1 MKEQAIR
8 MYLEGGLRKD
18 AVAKELGVSRNQ
30 VREWLKGVHKS
41 DHSQD
46 DVPLSEVAI
55 PKLHDGTI
63 DDVLHDIR
71 AIAEANPE
79 RVVTRNYYRVH
90 GRYSE
95 STWSQYFGTWA
106 EAKRQAGIVLT
117 RQQHNVEK
125 QIAKHASVDH
135 YREMDVERR
144 SYGESYDKPN
154 SKRFKQVI
162 VAGDMHDKNVDQ
174 FYLDVMLDTCR
185 RVQPDVIVLNGD
197 IFDAPEFGR
206 YTVDPRQWDV
216 VGRIRFVHDNILRPL
231 REYCPNSQ
239 IDFVEGNHEFRL
251 CKHLADATPAL
262 RVVLS
267 DLHNMTIS
275 KLFGLDEFE
284 INYISK
290 GNLSAYTL
298 SDIHREVKKS
308 YKNYWDCFIVHHESE
323 GMSLGM
329 PGINGHHHKTVI
341 TPKYSELYGA
351 YSWIQHG
358 CGHKLDAEYCHPK
371 WQLGF
376 VVATADTL
384 TKRTVFDTVTFS
396 ENFVVVGGVYYE
408 RAKHG

>member
-1 MKEQAIR
+1 MKDKAIEL
-8 MYLEGGLRKD
+8 YLQGGLRKD
-18 AVAKELGVSRNQ
+18 AVAKELGVSRSQ
-30 VREWLKGVHKS
+30 VREWLAGADKS
-41 DHSQD
+41 EKYD

-55 PKLHDGTI
+55 PKLHDATVQETL
-63 DDVLHDIR
+63 DDLR
-71 AIAEANPE
+71 QMAEADPE
-79 RVVTRNYYRVH
+79 RVISRNYYRVH
-90 GRYSE
+90 GKYSE
-95 STWSQYFGTWA
+95 SAWSQYWGTFS
-106 EAKRQAGIVLT
+106 EFKRKSGIVLS
-117 RQQHNVEK
+117 RQQHNLEK

-135 YREMDVERR
+135 YREMNVERR
-144 SYGESYDKPN
+144 SYGDAYDKPN
-154 SKRFKQVI
+154 QKQFKQDVI
-162 VAGDMHDKNVDQ
+162 AGDMHDKHVDP
-174 FYLDVMLDTCR
+174 FYLDVLIDTCK

-216 VGRIRFVHDNILRPL
+216 VGRIKFVHDNILRPL
-231 REYCPNSQ
+231 REACPKAQ
-239 IDFVEGNHEFRL
+239 IDFLEGNHEFRL
-251 CKHLADATPAL
+251 CKHMADATPAL

-267 DLHNMTIS
+267 DLHNMTIG

-298 SDIHREVKKS
+298 SDIHKEVKKS

-329 PGINGHHHKTVI
+329 PGVNGHHHKTVI

-351 YSWIQHG
+351 YSWCQHG

-376 VVATADTL
+376 VIATCDTL
-384 TKRTVFDTVTFS
+384 TKQTIFDTVTFS
-396 ENFVVVGGVYYE
+396 ENFAVVGGVYYE
-408 RAKHG
+408 RLQNG

>member
-63 DDVLHDIR
+63 EDVLHDIR

-79 RVVTRNYYRVH
+79 RVITRNYYRVH

-135 YREMDVERR
+135 YREMNVERR
-144 SYGESYDKPN
+144 SYGDSYDKPN

-231 REYCPNSQ
+231 REYCPKSQ

>member
-30 VREWLKGVHKS
+30 VRDWLKGVHKS

-55 PKLHDGTI
+55 PKRHDGTI
-63 DDVLHDIR
+63 EDVLHDIR

-79 RVVTRNYYRVH
+79 RVITRNYYRVH

-135 YREMDVERR
+135 YREMNVERR
-144 SYGESYDKPN
+144 SYGDSYDKPN

-231 REYCPNSQ
+231 REYCPKSQ

>member
-63 DDVLHDIR
+63 EDVLHDIR

-79 RVVTRNYYRVH
+79 RVITRNYYRVH